1 MDRERWLTVVQAAE
15 LIEVQPET
23 VHEWPRAGRW
33 PGTLLRLRTGSRAGE
48 RDVERF
54 LAGDVGGPV
63 GKRAR
68 GLDEPDGRWAASGSA
83 PRRGVNVA

>member
-1 MDRERWLTVVQAAE
+1 MDRARWFTVVQAAE
-15 LIEVQPET
+15 LIEVRPET
-23 VHEWPRAGRW
+23 VHEWLRAGRW
-33 PGTLLRLRTGSRAGE
+33 LGTLLRLRAGWRVGE

-68 GLDEPDGRWAASGSA
+68 GLDEPVGR
-83 PRRGVNVA
+83 